1 MSVRR
6 RQVPRDARRALQDTA
21 HSHPGELNVIFASVG
36 CNDARHTNV
45 RHVAD
50 VEQEAAELC
59 AWANILVLAPIDA
72 YSLAKMLTGQTG
84 NLLLEL
90 LRSWNVSRK
99 VLMLPGMSQ
108 LMWRNPMTSKQMT
121 EIRDNWDWVRTFKPI
136 LWEFDSFGTKKVT
149 SWDSANELVEAV
161 HNQVELLKLGEGLT
175 VAPIPRAILPKP
187 STRPSN
193 RLPPE
198 LWTIIFDMVGDW
210 ELAQNLHVYTNLKP
224 PSDWYAH
231 IRHKESEDRQL
242 SDMETLE
249 WIILCGTLCN
259 VKQFVQDRGVPRILS
274 RMCLTLMMR
283 FAMTP
288 LLAYLESVDHK
299 ILLCPPER
307 SFFPDKAS
315 AVFGRVEILE
325 FWCKSPTFADRE
337 YTEAAMDGASR
348 MGFVHVL
355 DWWRRSGLPLKYTE
369 AALETAS
376 GNGHIAVLEWWKAQA
391 CIDSNSASGISEL
404 DRVDTTG
411 RTSPTGLPL
420 IRLKPGKSIC
430 FAAQNGH
437 TEVVHWWLESGITFA
452 HEDTVAKLA
461 SAHGHVA
468 ILELWYEMKGGKIIF
483 DNSVL
488 PLATKHGWIAVLEW
502 WRRSG
507 LTVEYRICD
516 VEEALEDG
524 FEGERGVEMRRWWA
538 HNGLNLGSLGTSEWM
553 KTKVL

>member
-1 MSVRR
+1 
-6 RQVPRDARRALQDTA
+6 
-21 HSHPGELNVIFASVG
+21 
-36 CNDARHTNV
+36 
-45 RHVAD
+45 
-50 VEQEAAELC
+50 
-59 AWANILVLAPIDA
+59 
-72 YSLAKMLTGQTG
+72 
-84 NLLLEL
+84 
-90 LRSWNVSRK
+90 
-99 VLMLPGMSQ
+99 
-108 LMWRNPMTSKQMT
+108 
-121 EIRDNWDWVRTFKPI
+121 
-136 LWEFDSFGTKKVT
+136 
-149 SWDSANELVEAV
+149 
-161 HNQVELLKLGEGLT
+161 
-175 VAPIPRAILPKP
+175 
-187 STRPSN
+187 
-193 RLPPE
+193 
-198 LWTIIFDMVGDW
+198 
-210 ELAQNLHVYTNLKP
+210 
-224 PSDWYAH
+224 
-231 IRHKESEDRQL
+231 
-242 SDMETLE
+242 
-249 WIILCGTLCN
+249 
-259 VKQFVQDRGVPRILS
+259 
-274 RMCLTLMMR
+274 
-283 FAMTP
+283 
-288 LLAYLESVDHK
+288 
-299 ILLCPPER
+299 
-307 SFFPDKAS
+307 
-315 AVFGRVEILE
+315 
-325 FWCKSPTFADRE
+325 
-337 YTEAAMDGASR
+337 MDGASR

-391 CIDSNSASGISEL
+391 CIDSNSAGGISEL
-404 DRVDTTG
+404 DRVDSAG
-411 RTSPTGLPL
+411 HTSPTGLPL

-437 TEVVHWWLESGITFA
+437 TEVVRWWLESGITFA